1 MRSSSLMNRLAE
13 YIKKEQKGSS
23 NLGKYWYKN
32 VVIEVSSPTKYS
44 VKLCLDKT
52 FSRFYSV
59 QIAKYIRE
67 IEVVESSVIAGNNA
81 FFKDHKIYIS
91 SSLSEEQFVNSLI
104 HEISHGLIKTN
115 KKFFFD
121 DLVLSEF
128 IRKRKMLLYYLKAYK
143 YDVDEMMFYNLINS
157 DQLKDYLEKKV
168 GYGKLVHFAA
178 GLFPSINS
186 ITSPA
191 EYVAEAF
198 EMALTDDP
206 RYIASISPEAFKKV
220 KKFIGK

>member
-1 MRSSSLMNRLAE
+1 
-13 YIKKEQKGSS
+13 
-23 NLGKYWYKN
+23 
-32 VVIEVSSPTKYS
+32 
-44 VKLCLDKT
+44 
-52 FSRFYSV
+52 
-59 QIAKYIRE
+59 
-67 IEVVESSVIAGNNA
+67 
-81 FFKDHKIYIS
+81 
-91 SSLSEEQFVNSLI
+91 
-104 HEISHGLIKTN
+104 
-115 KKFFFD
+115 
-121 DLVLSEF
+121 
-128 IRKRKMLLYYLKAYK
+128 MLLYYLKAYK